1 MTDVLTSLGN
11 LVVATAQVH
20 IAVSPRLLPETTR
33 AESPSQSVFNRLDLQ
48 SYIGTVYLLTST
60 VFLPLFAS
68 LADVWGRHWALQLSL
83 ILFAI
88 GSAISTGS
96 HNMATMLAGRGVA
109 GIGAA
114 GMLSVCAQN
123 ISSNGLQTDHK
134 QIFRIIM
141 ADSRSLDDNNWQQ
154 SLLFFLFTV
163 GYCIGPVIGGALTT
177 VSFRWIFAIK
187 YVDNSING
195 SLN

>member
-1 MTDVLTSLGN
+1 M
-11 LVVATAQVH
+11 ATAQVH
-20 IAVSPRLLPETTR
+20 IAVRQYLLPKTTR
-33 AESPSQSVFNRLDLQ
+33 ADSLLQSVFNRLDLQ

-96 HNMATMLAGRGVA
+96 QNMATMLAGRGVA

-114 GMLSVCAQN
+114 GMLSVC
-123 ISSNGLQTDHK
+123 
-134 QIFRIIM
+134 
-141 ADSRSLDDNNWQQ
+141 
-154 SLLFFLFTV
+154 
-163 GYCIGPVIGGALTT
+163 PPE
-177 VSFRWIFAIK
+177 
-187 YVDNSING
+187 
-195 SLN
+195 